1 MTHTPTLL
9 DRPAPVPP
17 APDGWGVATMRRR
30 PRRWVLISAGVLVV
44 LVALASAAL
53 VLHRRWDDADRNYLG
68 SDGWP
73 VKGQA
78 SFRAGGGLTG
88 SSPDQAPV
96 PIASLAKVMTAYL
109 VLRSLPLHPGSD
121 GPTVRVT
128 GADVVDT
135 LQRRAEHQSLVPIRQ
150 GERLTE
156 RQALMALLLPS
167 ANNMAPILA
176 RLAGG
181 SVGGFVGR
189 MNATARA
196 LGMTHTRYTDPSGF
210 DERTVSTAHDQVL
223 LAIAADRNATFRAMV
238 ATTSYPVPVAGTVE
252 NTDTLLGHD
261 GFEGTKTGS
270 DDAAGGCFMFR
281 MLRPVNGHQVE
292 VIGVVLGQ
300 RGHSLVRA
308 GLYAARQLADQV
320 ELTP

>member
-1 MTHTPTLL
+1 MTRTPAL
-9 DRPAPVPP
+9 DCPSPVPP
-17 APDGWGVATMRRR
+17 VPDGWGVSTTHPR
-30 PRRWVLISAGVLVV
+30 PRRWLLISVGLVVV
-44 LVALASAAL
+44 LVALASTAAV
-53 VLHRRWDDADRNYLG
+53 VLHRRWDDSDRDYLG

-73 VKGQA
+73 VRGQA
-78 SFRAGGGLTG
+78 SFRAGALTG

-109 VLRSLPLHPGSD
+109 VLKALPLHPGSD
-121 GPTVRVT
+121 GPIARVT

-135 LQRRAEHQSLVPIRQ
+135 MHRRAEQQSLVPIRQ
-150 GERLTE
+150 GERISE

-167 ANNMAPILA
+167 ANNIAPILA

-181 SVGGFVGR
+181 SVGGFVAR
-189 MNATARA
+189 MNAAARS
-196 LGMTHTRYTDPSGF
+196 LGMTRTHYTDPSGF
-210 DERTVSTAHDQVL
+210 DEHTVSTAHDQLL
-223 LAIAADRNATFRAMV
+223 LAVAADRNPTFRAMV
-238 ATTSYPVPVAGTVE
+238 ATTSYAVPVAGTVH

-281 MLRPVNGHQVE
+281 MVRVVNGHPVT
-292 VIGVVLGQ
+292 VLGVVLGQ
-300 RGHSLVRA
+300 RGHSLVDA
-308 GLYAARQLADQV
+308 GLYAARQLADHV